1 MRLKEGS
8 LLTKAVDYS
17 ALHAI
22 GFGSATAL
30 VALALLPSNLVL
42 HGPVLCP
49 FKALIGLDCP
59 TCGLTR
65 SVYNVIHGDFSEA
78 YKLHALGGVVAGAL
92 TLWACDLVPISSN
105 AWKRLIG
112 HSQSAVIILLVGNW
126 LGRGAL

>member
-1 MRLKEGS
+1 MRLKAGN

-22 GFGSATAL
+22 GFGSAAAL

-65 SVYNVIHGDFSEA
+65 SVYTVIHGDFVEST
-78 YKLHALGGVVAGAL
+78 KIHALGGVVAAAL
-92 TLWACDLVPISSN
+92 AIWACDLLPIGSSV
-105 AWKRLIG
+105 WKQFVG
-112 HSQSAVIILLVGNW
+112 HSQTAVIILLVVNW
-126 LGRGAL
+126 VVIKAF